1 MRTPIVVQ
9 VLPLV
14 LMTQVLGCSLET
26 KEEPVEQIQSSAG
39 SLTTCSGFDTNFDVH
54 PSLSYG
60 ASFPRK
66 KILIQPDRKILA
78 AGDCGDSA
86 CISRYSVDGTLDA
99 SFGASGTTKIDP
111 DVRAGRM
118 YLIYSAALQ
127 TTGKLVIA
135 GVYTAGPY
143 ARSQGLLLRLLPN
156 GTVDSSFGSG
166 GRVYT
171 DLGSSRYDGYRSL
184 AIDGNDRIVVAGN
197 GSDEK
202 GSQLLVARHQADG
215 PLDPTFARAGIA
227 RILDVGD
234 TACDYRILNSVAVD
248 STSGSIFA
256 AGKVCNAATYVDIV
270 AIKLTGS
277 GELDRSFGTYGG
289 YTIQS
294 HGIRDEA
301 VDILINGGRIVVAS
315 NSDRVYPAPFMTTEV
330 RGIYSLM
337 GLTSVGRLD
346 PSFGS
351 AGVVSVDAGPLM
363 DSDGMPLR
371 VHMNAAVNG
380 PDGKIITVG
389 HIQLNATPSKPLLM
403 RFSASGVL
411 DSSIGRQGRY
421 VWDCV
426 TGNFSAVAVQS
437 DRKIVTGGLTVIES
451 TGAGDPRLVGSGMAR
466 FDP

>member
-1 MRTPIVVQ
+1 MKTPIVVQ
-9 VLPLV
+9 LLILV

-26 KEEPVEQIQSSAG
+26 KEESVEQIQSSAG
-39 SLTTCSGFDTNFDVH
+39 ALSTCSGFDTSFDVI
-54 PSLSYG
+54 PSLTYG
-60 ASFPRK
+60 ASFSRK

-78 AGDCGDSA
+78 AGDCGYSA

-99 SFGASGTTKIDP
+99 SFGASGTAKIDP
-111 DVRAGRM
+111 DARDGRK

-127 TTGKLVIA
+127 KTGKLVIA
-135 GVYTAGPY
+135 GVYTAGSSSK
-143 ARSQGLLLRLLPN
+143 SQGLLLRLHPN
-156 GTVDSSFGSG
+156 GTLDSSFGSG

-171 DLGSSRYDGYRSL
+171 DLGSSSDDGYLSL
-184 AIDGNDRIVVAGN
+184 AIDSNDKIIVAGS
-197 GSDEK
+197 GSNEK

-234 TACDYRILNSVAVD
+234 TACSYRMLTSVAVD

-256 AGKVCNAATYVDIV
+256 AGNVCNAATYVDIV

-294 HGIRDEA
+294 HGSRDEA

-315 NSDRVYPAPFMTTEV
+315 NSDRVYPAPFMTTDV
-330 RGIYSLM
+330 RGVYNLL

-351 AGVVSVDAGPLM
+351 AGVVSVDAGPFM
-363 DSDGMPLR
+363 DSDGMPFR
-371 VHMNAAVNG
+371 VWMSAAANG
-380 PDGKIITVG
+380 PDGRIITAG
-389 HIQLNATPSKPLLM
+389 QIQQSYAPSKPLLM

-426 TGNFSAVAVQS
+426 TGNFSSVAVQS

-451 TGAGDPRLVGSGMAR
+451 TGAGDPRLVGLGMAR